1 MNNAMTLASP
11 PPGGLLASIGPL
23 PSHMEQPAGDDTSA
37 PTAPHSHD
45 GGVRHRSH
53 EAGMCILVVDDNP
66 QSLLAME
73 AALADSGLKV
83 LTAQSGHAA
92 LELLLRHDDVA
103 LALLDVQMPVM
114 DGYALAEL
122 MRGSERTR
130 HVPIIFLTAGAREAQ
145 RVFRGYEAGAVDFL
159 YKPVDPHVLHSKI
172 SVFVD
177 LHRQRALLA
186 ARIADHE
193 RLARTNALMLAA
205 LSHDIREPL
214 TVLMLN
220 AEMLIRRSE
229 LPSLQKAGA
238 RMKAAT
244 TVLSRQVEHLVNLGR
259 VPDVELAPV
268 LVRGDLARL
277 VEQRLQIGA
286 NQSLL
291 WAPCLFSS
299 EGDTQGDFD
308 ARLIADAVD
317 HLLLQAATHAGDA
330 QVTIHL
336 DGTARR
342 AMRLGLSFDLVL
354 TDAAARYL
362 FGAIKAVEGMSVPQV
377 GSGLQ
382 GPQDIARAHGGSL
395 IGSSRQGHG
404 TRFELML
411 PRGWSDI

>member
-1 MNNAMTLASP
+1 MEHTLMPTLDAPVLAPAPAAEPVTTP
-11 PPGGLLASIGPL
+11 PAPPRAPL
-23 PSHMEQPAGDDTSA
+23 N
-37 PTAPHSHD
+37 
-45 GGVRHRSH
+45 
-53 EAGMCILVVDDNP
+53 ILVVDDNP
-66 QSLLAME
+66 QSLLAMQ
-73 AALADSGLKV
+73 AALADEDLTV
-83 LTAQSGHAA
+83 LVAESGHAA
-92 LELLLRHDDVA
+92 LELLLVHDDIV

-114 DGYALAEL
+114 DGYTLAEL

-145 RVFRGYEAGAVDFL
+145 RMFRGYEAGAVDFL
-159 YKPVDPHVLHSKI
+159 YKPVDPQVLDGKI
-172 SVFVD
+172 KVFVD
-177 LHRQRALLA
+177 LHRQRQLLA
-186 ARIADHE
+186 TKVAELE

-220 AEMLIRRSE
+220 AEMMIRRSE
-229 LPSLQKAGA
+229 LPTLQKAGA

-244 TVLSRQVEHLVNLGR
+244 TVLGRQVDHLVNLGR
-259 VPDVELAPV
+259 MPDGELKPV
-268 LVRGDLARL
+268 LARGDLARL
-277 VEQRLQIGA
+277 VEQRLQVGV
-286 NQSLL
+286 NQALL
-291 WAPCLFSS
+291 WVPCTFES
-299 EGDTQGDFD
+299 EGDPMADFD
-308 ARLIADAVD
+308 ARLVADAID

-330 QVTIHL
+330 QITVYL

-342 AMRLGLSFDLVL
+342 AIRLSLCFDLVL
-354 TDAAARYL
+354 SDAAARYL
-362 FGAIKAVEGMSVPQV
+362 FGAGKTVEGMTATQV

>member
-1 MNNAMTLASP
+1 MDQTMSRAVEAP
-11 PPGGLLASIGPL
+11 PTANMPPEPVSE
-23 PSHMEQPAGDDTSA
+23 SYEGDDRLS
-37 PTAPHSHD
+37 
-45 GGVRHRSH
+45 
-53 EAGMCILVVDDNP
+53 ILVVDDNP

-73 AALADSGLKV
+73 AALAESDLRVLAADSG
-83 LTAQSGHAA
+83 QAA
-92 LELLLRHDDVA
+92 LELLLEHDDIA

-114 DGYALAEL
+114 DGYSLAEL

-159 YKPVDPHVLHSKI
+159 YKPVDPRVLDSKI
-172 SVFVD
+172 RVFVD

-186 ARIADHE
+186 ARVAEHE

-220 AEMLIRRSE
+220 AEMMVRRSE
-229 LPSLQKAGA
+229 VPSLQKAAA

-244 TVLSRQVEHLVNLGR
+244 TMLGRQVEHLVNLGR
-259 VPDVELAPV
+259 MPETELSPV
-268 LVRGDLARL
+268 LARGDLARL

-286 NQSLL
+286 NQALMWS
-291 WAPCLFSS
+291 PSRFDS
-299 EGDTQGDFD
+299 EGDTIGDFD
-308 ARLIADAVD
+308 ARLIAEAVD
-317 HLLLQAATHAGDA
+317 HLLLQAATHARDA

-342 AMRLGLSFDLVL
+342 AMRLSLNFDRVLSE
-354 TDAAARYL
+354 AAARYL
-362 FGAIKAVEGMSVPQV
+362 FGAGKPIEGMSASQV
-377 GSGLQ
+377 GAGLQ

-411 PRGWSDI
+411 PRGWGDL

>member
-1 MNNAMTLASP
+1 MDQTMSRAAEAP
-11 PPGGLLASIGPL
+11 PTANL
-23 PSHMEQPAGDDTSA
+23 PPEPVSESYEGDDRLS
-37 PTAPHSHD
+37 
-45 GGVRHRSH
+45 
-53 EAGMCILVVDDNP
+53 ILVVDDNP

-73 AALADSGLKV
+73 AALAESGLRVLAADSG
-83 LTAQSGHAA
+83 QAA
-92 LELLLRHDDVA
+92 LELLLEHDDIA

-114 DGYALAEL
+114 DGYSLAEL

-159 YKPVDPHVLHSKI
+159 YKPVDPRVLDSKI
-172 SVFVD
+172 RVFVD

-186 ARIADHE
+186 ARVAEHE

-220 AEMLIRRSE
+220 AEMMVRRSE
-229 LPSLQKAGA
+229 VPSLQKAAA

-244 TVLSRQVEHLVNLGR
+244 TMLGRQVEHLVNLGR
-259 VPDVELAPV
+259 MPETELSPV
-268 LVRGDLARL
+268 LARGDLARL

-286 NQSLL
+286 NQALMWS
-291 WAPCLFSS
+291 PSRFDS
-299 EGDTQGDFD
+299 EGDTIGDFD
-308 ARLIADAVD
+308 ARLIAEAVD
-317 HLLLQAATHAGDA
+317 HLLLQAATHARDA
-330 QVTIHL
+330 QITIHL

-342 AMRLGLSFDLVL
+342 AMRLSLDFDRVLSE
-354 TDAAARYL
+354 AAARYL
-362 FGAIKAVEGMSVPQV
+362 FGAGKPIEGMSASQV
-377 GSGLQ
+377 GAGLQ

-411 PRGWSDI
+411 PRGWSDL